1 MSNTQ
6 QKLRWAECDAACKR
20 LLSEK
25 AVLAKILQYCV
36 DEFKTCSTRDIMA
49 KYIEGTPDISSVD
62 VLPDKTN
69 VSTKIH
75 GVSNEDTL
83 ETEGKITYDIRF
95 NAIVPGTEEA
105 IGLIINIEAQHSY
118 NPGYSLVKRGIYYC
132 SRMISAQHGTVFT
145 KQEYDKIQKV
155 YSIWICTNPPKKK
168 QNSINRYRF
177 IEECM
182 IGDDHEPKPLYDLAT
197 VVMIRLNN
205 ELRESNVEIIDFL
218 TTLLAR
224 NISDKEKSNFLY
236 EKYDIKMT
244 DTLQKGASDM
254 CNIGE
259 GIYYEGVEEGMQQG
273 KTAERIEM
281 LSRYL
286 KTGATIDEAFKLF
299 EITDSEEQEKLR
311 NAIIK

>member
-25 AVLAKILQYCV
+25 AVLAKILQCCV
-36 DEFKTCSTRDIMA
+36 DEFKTCSTHDIMA

-69 VSTKIH
+69 LSTKIQ

-132 SRMISAQHGTVFT
+132 SKMISAQHGTVFA
-145 KQEYDKIQKV
+145 KQEYDRIQKV

-182 IGDDHEPKPLYDLAT
+182 IGDDHEPKPVYDLAT

-224 NISDKEKSNFLY
+224 SISDKEKSNILY
-236 EKYDIKMT
+236 EKYDIEMT
-244 DTLQKGASDM
+244 DTLQKGANDM

-259 GIYYEGVEEGMQQG
+259 GIYYEGMEDKEL
-273 KTAERIEM
+273 EM
-281 LSRYL
+281 IKNFISSGRTLE
-286 KTGATIDEAFKLF
+286 EAFDIFK
-299 EITDSEEQEKLR
+299 ITDSANQARIREAL
-311 NAIIK
+311 A